1 MHDNDAVDDARTT
14 LGRREFIRN
23 TTGALLVPF
32 ALSLGGRGAQ
42 AAAVPGTG
50 QIGAYI
56 RIDTSNIVTV
66 VLGSSEMGQGILTG
80 LAQLVAEEMNL
91 NWAQV
96 RAEHAPASTLWPN
109 PYGNPIFGAQLTGG
123 STSTRGWYG
132 PLRLAAAIA
141 RDTLIAAAQ
150 AQYGGT
156 WTLAAGGKLKSG
168 TRTATFADVVQTAA
182 TLTPPTSA
190 TLATTTRFIGKRMP
204 RLDIPAKVDG
214 SAVFGMDVIVP
225 GMKFAS
231 VVHSPILG
239 GTVKTMP
246 ATPPGTRLVN
256 LGNAVGVVASDTWT
270 AMRVARGLATAVAWN
285 PPPNLDAV
293 DTVAI
298 AANAKVLVRSKTA
311 TVFVAETKGSP
322 VIGTTARKIDATYEL
337 PFLAHATMEVLN
349 CTASVTATSVEIWA
363 PTQGQQFIIPTAAAI
378 TGIAPDKISV
388 HTTFMGGGLG
398 RKFESDFVAQAVTIS
413 KAVGAPVKLTWSR
426 EQDFGNDKYRPYA
439 LIRVRASLGNQ
450 NGPANL
456 IYRNVS
462 GSINIQRGSIPG
474 NNPEDTGAVAGA
486 VNLPY
491 RIGAKRIEFVPLLPC
506 DIPLGYWRSVGESYN
521 TFAVESAIDE
531 LALVGGLDPLAFR
544 KTLVSGA
551 GGNPRA
557 LGVLAAVE
565 NLSNWS
571 SPPPSGSARGV
582 ALLSGFGSYLALVA
596 EVRQAVD
603 GKVQVSRMFCAIDC
617 GVAVNPGSIEAQ
629 MEGGIVHGLSATLWG
644 QMTFVQGRPQTGNFN
659 TYPMLRYGQMPQV
672 AVKIVPSTAAPGG
685 VGETGVPCVAPA
697 VANAWARLTGN
708 RQRSL
713 PFYPGTRMG
722 EG

>member
-182 TLTPPTSA
+182 TLTPPASA

-298 AANAKVLVRSKTA
+298 AANAKVLVRSRTA

-337 PFLAHATMEVLN
+337 PFLAHATMEVMN
-349 CTASVTATSVEIWA
+349 CTASVTSTSVEIWA

-439 LIRVRASLGNQ
+439 LIRVRASLGTQ
-450 NGPANL
+450 DGLANL

-506 DIPLGYWRSVGESYN
+506 DLPWGTGARSAKATTPSPLKARSTSLPSS
-521 TFAVESAIDE
+521 AVWTRWHSARRWSAVRAAIQ
-531 LALVGGLDPLAFR
+531 GPLAC
-544 KTLVSGA
+544 
-551 GGNPRA
+551 
-557 LGVLAAVE
+557 
-565 NLSNWS
+565 W
-571 SPPPSGSARGV
+571 PPSKA
-582 ALLSGFGSYLALVA
+582 
-596 EVRQAVD
+596 
-603 GKVQVSRMFCAIDC
+603 
-617 GVAVNPGSIEAQ
+617 
-629 MEGGIVHGLSATLWG
+629 SATG
-644 QMTFVQGRPQTGNFN
+644 PAR
-659 TYPMLRYGQMPQV
+659 RRR
-672 AVKIVPSTAAPGG
+672 A
-685 VGETGVPCVAPA
+685 APA
-697 VANAWARLTGN
+697 VWPCSAALAATSPLWPRCGRPWTARFRSAGCSAPLTVAWPSIPV
-708 RQRSL
+708 RSRRRWRVASSTAC
-713 PFYPGTRMG
+713 PRPCGGR
-722 EG
+722 